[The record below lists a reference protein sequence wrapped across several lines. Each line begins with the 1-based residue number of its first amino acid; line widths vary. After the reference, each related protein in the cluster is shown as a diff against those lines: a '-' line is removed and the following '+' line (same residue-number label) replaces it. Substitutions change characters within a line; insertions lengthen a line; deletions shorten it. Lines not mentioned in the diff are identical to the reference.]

1 MEDNETKKLI
11 WDFPLR
17 IFHWLLVFSVF
28 GSILTGKFSNFQLH
42 EKFGLNIIALLI
54 FRIIWGF
61 IGGET
66 SKFTYFVKGPKSV
79 IISLNNI
86 IYKNNT
92 KYIGHSAIGGWA
104 TIVLLGFLFAISIT
118 GSFSS
123 DDVLFDGPFLH
134 FFPEISEIF
143 TKTHNFIEPF
153 LYILLFLHFSIML
166 VYYFWLKRNLVAP
179 MITGKSYEA
188 NFGIKKISIRKNIF
202 GLTIM
207 FLLILIPQSSVLLR
221 DNF

>member
-1 MEDNETKKLI
+1 MEDNETEKLI

-86 IYKNNT
+86 IYKEASPESIFLYT
-92 KYIGHSAIGGWA
+92 
-104 TIVLLGFLFAISIT
+104 LGLI
-118 GSFSS
+118 
-123 DDVLFDGPFLH
+123 LPFL
-134 FFPEISEIF
+134 IF
-143 TKTHNFIEPF
+143 
-153 LYILLFLHFSIML
+153 
-166 VYYFWLKRNLVAP
+166 LKQV
-179 MITGKSYEA
+179 
-188 NFGIKKISIRKNIF
+188 
-202 GLTIM
+202 
-207 FLLILIPQSSVLLR
+207 
-221 DNF
+221 